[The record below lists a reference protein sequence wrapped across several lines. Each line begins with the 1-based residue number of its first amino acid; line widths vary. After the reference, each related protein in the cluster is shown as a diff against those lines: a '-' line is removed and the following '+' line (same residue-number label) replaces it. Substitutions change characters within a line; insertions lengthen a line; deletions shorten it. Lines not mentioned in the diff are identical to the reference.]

1 MESNINDFENLEF
14 VNSIKNFGLP
24 IDENK
29 ENALKKVKGF
39 NYSKVTPTQLKNVS
53 L

>member
-1 MESNINDFENLEF
+1 M
-14 VNSIKNFGLP
+14 NSIEKFGLP

-29 ENALKKVKGF
+29 ENTTKKVRGF
-39 NYSKVTPTQLKNVS
+39 NYSKVIPTQLKNVS